1 MKKIILIIAFLA
13 TGITVNAQFK
23 LTSTGV
29 CVDENTGKD
38 YVVFDVSG
46 TQKELY
52 DKVLKTAYEISNDP
66 KSVASTIPNE
76 MISIL
81 GVVTKDVKYMGLHQT
96 LKVRLTTKFQ
106 FKDNKIKVSVSW
118 IDTWINDKSVD
129 VYTLLALGGWRC
141 FNKKDEIV
149 SEKWFNRYNPIA
161 NELVNSF
168 ISQKK
173 EEDW

>member
-1 MKKIILIIAFLA
+1 MKKFILIIAFLV

-66 KSVASTIPNE
+66 KSVTSTIPNE
-76 MISIL
+76 MISMFM
-81 GVVTKDVKYMGLHQT
+81 VVAKGVKYAGIHHN
-96 LKVRLTTKFQ
+96 LKVNLTAKFQ
-106 FKDNKIKVSVSW
+106 FKDNKIRASVSW
-118 IDTWINDKSVD
+118 TGAWVNTTPID
-129 VYTLLALGGWRC
+129 VYTLLAVGSWKC
-141 FNKKDEIV
+141 FNKKGEIT
-149 SEKWFNRYNPIA
+149 SEKWFDRYNPIA
-161 NELVNSF
+161 NEFINRLV
-168 ISQKK
+168 SQNK